1 MVITAM
7 FITIF
12 IENMNDFKLKKLT
25 SIIAIITA
33 LFFSATFPLNVDAQ
47 NSLPDISQTKIENSE
62 DMAAKINLL
71 EKIGYGPTTQSLQ
84 EISSMTI
91 NQWIDKQLQAPYDDT
106 KVRNLVDNLDIHQ
119 NLFNLYHN
127 YDDNLNESEEGN
139 SDNNIKNPH
148 LLIEQNFVQ
157 RTDYALYSE
166 NRLREMM
173 VAFWYNHFNI
183 GPYAETNQMI
193 FLNNYET
200 MIRDNALGNFR
211 TLLGKVAHDP
221 AMLSYLDN
229 LLNVKDGSIYMNH
242 HIGVNENYA
251 RELLELHTMGVNSGY
266 TQADVIAMAKILT
279 GFHMFCYCSYDEKDF
294 PTLRQLKNYSDL
306 EKYIAQTHRDGH
318 YILDKNYFL
327 FEGDYHDYSDKLL
340 LGHQIKGT
348 GYDELDKALD
358 MIVADPRTGKFISKK
373 LAVYFLSD
381 NPPQSLIDSM
391 AKVFTQTNGDI
402 KTTLKVLLDSPQ
414 YRQSLHEHI
423 KYKDMYTYD
432 VSTLKTLTDGQI
444 LDYKDLKSLNDKL
457 AYIEASP
464 YSRDTPEG
472 LSIYGKDWLSTNR
485 LAEELRYAKEIVYA
499 PQYSIEK
506 PFKINYNLWTQIAQ
520 KPVTNQDQL
529 FDFLASEQWLYR

>member
-1 MVITAM
+1 M
-7 FITIF
+7 FKIKKTI
-12 IENMNDFKLKKLT
+12 ISSLVNILT
-25 SIIAIITA
+25 LTLLS
-33 LFFSATFPLNVDAQ
+33 SVSFPVFAQ
-47 NSLPDISQTKIENSE
+47 NVSKTDNQ
-62 DMAAKINLL
+62 DMVEKINLL
-71 EKIGYGPTTQSLQ
+71 EKIGYGPTSKSLQ

-91 NQWIDKQLQAPYDDT
+91 DQWINKQLQAPYDDSEV
-106 KVRNLVDNLDIHQ
+106 KNLVNNLDIHQ
-119 NLFNLYHN
+119 DLFNLYHD
-127 YDDNLNESEEGN
+127 YDDNLNQNEDD
-139 SDNNIKNPH
+139 SDNNVKNPH
-148 LLIEQNFVQ
+148 LLIEENFVQ

-193 FLNNYET
+193 FLNDYET

-211 TLLGKVAHDP
+211 VLLGRVAHHP

-229 LLNVKDGSIYMNH
+229 LLNVKEGSIYLNH

-294 PTLRQLKNYSDL
+294 PALRKLKNYQEL
-306 EKYIAQTHRDGH
+306 EQYIAKTHPDGH
-318 YILDKNYFL
+318 YLMDKNYFI
-327 FEGDYHDYSDKLL
+327 FEGDYHDYSDKTL

-358 MIVADPRTGKFISKK
+358 MIVADPRTGQFISKK
-373 LAVYFLSD
+373 MAVYFLSD
-381 NPPQSLIDSM
+381 NPPQVLIDSM

-402 KTTLKVLLDSPQ
+402 KATLKVLLDSPQ
-414 YRQSLHEHI
+414 YRQSLNEHV
-423 KYKDMYTYD
+423 KYKDMYSYD

-444 LDYKDLKSLNDKL
+444 LDYKDLKNLNDKL

-472 LSIYGKDWLSTNR
+472 LSIYGRDWLSTNR
-485 LAEELRYAKEIVYA
+485 LAEELRYSKEMVYA

-520 KPVTNQDQL
+520 KPITNPDQL
-529 FDFLASEQWLYR
+529 FDFLASEKWLYR